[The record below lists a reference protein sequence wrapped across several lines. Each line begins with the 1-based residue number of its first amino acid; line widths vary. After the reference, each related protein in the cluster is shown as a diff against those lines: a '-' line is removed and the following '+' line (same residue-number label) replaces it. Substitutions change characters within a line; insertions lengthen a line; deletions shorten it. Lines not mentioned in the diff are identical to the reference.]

1 MKRQVVLALTGF
13 ALGIAFW
20 TANADSEQ
28 RFSLADGRGSSRA
41 SAELGTTAIAGR
53 EIGQMA
59 QNAAGGQAAAPYQA
73 AGAPE
78 TAISSTPR
86 VALVIG
92 IGGYK
97 FLPRLDN
104 PPSDARLVAAT
115 LKELGFKLVGDTAQT
130 DLDRT
135 GFEQAIRE
143 FGRMLK
149 GGGVGLFYY
158 AGHGVQ
164 IRDVNYL
171 IPVGANPASAADADF
186 EMIDTSLVLK
196 QMEAAGS
203 KLNFMILDACRNN
216 PFGGRGLR
224 ASGGGLAQMRAPS
237 GTLISYATQP
247 GNVAADGSD
256 GHSPYTR
263 ALVDAMKRPGLRVLD
278 VFNAVG
284 LAVDKESQGRQQPW
298 VSTSPLDGDFYFAP
312 PIQAAM
318 VVPGPAPGPGPA
330 PMPDTEVVF
339 WESIMRSSNPADFKA
354 YLAQYPE
361 GRFAPLAQI
370 RLAALQPPL
379 PPPAPL
385 PDKQGVA
392 PPPAQPS
399 EPTKVSLG
407 PGESRSRSKPDIEGR
422 VKAIASGSRFIVGD
436 HWIDLYGIED
446 PSANLAHRDALKGFL
461 MPTKGMVECYQKGG
475 GKYQCFVGDKDL
487 AELVLRGGVARPAAE
502 APSEYRSL
510 VK

>member
-1 MKRQVVLALTGF
+1 
-13 ALGIAFW
+13 
-20 TANADSEQ
+20 
-28 RFSLADGRGSSRA
+28 
-41 SAELGTTAIAGR
+41 
-53 EIGQMA
+53 
-59 QNAAGGQAAAPYQA
+59 
-73 AGAPE
+73 
-78 TAISSTPR
+78 
-86 VALVIG
+86 
-92 IGGYK
+92 
-97 FLPRLDN
+97 
-104 PPSDARLVAAT
+104 
-115 LKELGFKLVGDTAQT
+115 
-130 DLDRT
+130 
-135 GFEQAIRE
+135 
-143 FGRMLK
+143 
-149 GGGVGLFYY
+149 
-158 AGHGVQ
+158 
-164 IRDVNYL
+164 
-171 IPVGANPASAADADF
+171 
-186 EMIDTSLVLK
+186 
-196 QMEAAGS
+196 
-203 KLNFMILDACRNN
+203 
-216 PFGGRGLR
+216 
-224 ASGGGLAQMRAPS
+224 
-237 GTLISYATQP
+237 
-247 GNVAADGSD
+247 
-256 GHSPYTR
+256 
-263 ALVDAMKRPGLRVLD
+263 MKRPGLRVLD

-298 VSTSPLDGDFYFAP
+298 VSTSPLDGDFYFAA

-318 VVPGPAPGPGPA
+318 VVPGPAPAPAPA

-361 GRFAPLAQI
+361 GRFAPLAQN

-392 PPPAQPS
+392 PPPAEPS

-407 PGESRSRSKPDIEGR
+407 PSQSRSRSKPDIEGR

-461 MPTKGMVECYQKGG
+461 MPTKGMVECYQKAG